1 MFEGPTSLILRRKKE
16 EEKEQVEKLVDEINM
31 LNCK

>member
-1 MFEGPTSLILRRKKE
+1 MFEGTTSLILRRKKE